1 MYLISVF
8 LINLFTNKKKKKEKK
23 IENVLHMA
31 LKILKLCIKNLMI
44 YDYKMSLTKMKMFKI
59 DKSNYIEKEDLK

>member
-23 IENVLHMA
+23 NRKCFAYGTENP
-31 LKILKLCIKNLMI
+31 KIMNKKFNDM
-44 YDYKMSLTKMKMFKI
+44 
-59 DKSNYIEKEDLK
+59 